1 MVARV
6 RPSDAPTFGR
16 PAAKRLELLPG
27 RILVRVREEA
37 VRPHVGAAPVTAAAA
52 KLLPES
58 VTEAFDFLRREAGAR
73 DVEPLF
79 ASPRGRVVG
88 GALGARI
95 AVAASVA
102 EAPEDLAGLVVVH
115 VPEKNVTKTLLR
127 KVESARGVEYAEPM
141 PARWLLAPAAADAP
155 DPFRNRQWGLRA
167 IHWFD
172 ASLPDA
178 SDVLAAVADT
188 GVDERHPDL
197 ARAIDGYHH
206 TGLSAKD
213 IVGHGTHVCGILGAV
228 ANDGVGIAGVSNARI
243 GVWKIFGDAPVS
255 GEFYVDGT
263 RFLRALG
270 DIAQSG
276 AKALNL
282 SIGGTASSRTE
293 QLLFDRLERFGVTVA
308 AAMGNEY
315 EDGNPVEYPAAYKGV
330 LAVGA
335 TTEANRRAPFSNT
348 GRHIALAAPGVN
360 ILSTL
365 PTTRSTYRPETNY
378 ASWSGTSM
386 ATPHVTGAAALLA
399 AQNPTWTP
407 ADVKRRLKA
416 SAATLPEMGGARRT
430 NSVGEGLL
438 DLAAGLAEV

>member
-1 MVARV
+1 V

-16 PAAKRLELLPG
+16 PAAKRLETLPG
-27 RILVRVREEA
+27 QILVRVREEA
-37 VRPHVGAAPVTAAAA
+37 VRPHVGAARVTAAAA

-73 DVEPLF
+73 QVEPLF
-79 ASPRGRVVG
+79 APARGRALG

-102 EAPEDLAGLVVVH
+102 EAPEDLAGLAVVH
-115 VPEKNVTKTLLR
+115 VPEKNVTKALLR
-127 KVESARGVEYAEPM
+127 KVESARGVEFAEPM
-141 PARWLLAPAAADAP
+141 PARWLLAAAAP

-172 ASLPDA
+172 APLPDA
-178 SDVLAAVADT
+178 GEVLVAVADT

-197 ARAIDGYHH
+197 ARAIDSYHH
-206 TGLSAKD
+206 TGISAKD
-213 IVGHGTHVCGILGAV
+213 IVGHGTHVSGILGAV

-243 GVWKIFGDAPVS
+243 AVWKIFVDTPER

-270 DIAQSG
+270 EIAQSG

-282 SIGGTASSRTE
+282 SIGGTMSSRTE
-293 QLLFDRLERFGVTVA
+293 QLLFDRLDRFGVTVV

-335 TTEANRRAPFSNT
+335 TTEANKRAPFSNT

-365 PTTRSTYRPETNY
+365 PTTRSRYRPETNY

-399 AQNPTWTP
+399 AQNPSWTP

-416 SAATLPEMGGARRT
+416 SAATLPGMRGAGRT
-430 NSVGEGLL
+430 SSVGDGLL
-438 DLAAGLAEV
+438 DLLAALAEV

>member
-1 MVARV
+1 M

-16 PAAKRLELLPG
+16 PVAKRLELLPG
-27 RILVRVREEA
+27 QILVRVREEA
-37 VRPHVGAAPVTAAAA
+37 VRPHVGAARVTAAAA

-73 DVEPLF
+73 QVEPLF
-79 ASPRGRVVG
+79 APVRGRALG

-102 EAPEDLAGLVVVH
+102 EAPEDLAGLAVVH
-115 VPEKNVTKTLLR
+115 VPEKNVTKALLR

-141 PARWLLAPAAADAP
+141 PARWLLAAAAAP

-172 ASLPDA
+172 APLPDA
-178 SDVLAAVADT
+178 SDVLVAVADT

-197 ARAIDGYHH
+197 ARAIDAYHH
-206 TGLSAKD
+206 TGISAKD
-213 IVGHGTHVCGILGAV
+213 IVGHGTHVSGILGAV

-243 GVWKIFGDAPVS
+243 AVWKIFGDTPER

-270 DIAQSG
+270 EIAQSG

-282 SIGGTASSRTE
+282 SIGGTVSSRTE
-293 QLLFDRLERFGVTVA
+293 QLLFDRLGRFGVTVV

-315 EDGNPVEYPAAYKGV
+315 EDGNPVEYPAAYKGI

-335 TTEANRRAPFSNT
+335 TTEANKRAPFSNT

-365 PTTRSTYRPETNY
+365 PTTRSRYRPETNY

-399 AQNPTWTP
+399 AQNPSWTP
-407 ADVKRRLKA
+407 TDVKRRLKA
-416 SAATLPEMGGARRT
+416 SAATLPGMRGAGRT
-430 NSVGEGLL
+430 TSVGDGLL
-438 DLAAGLAEV
+438 DLRAALAEV

>member
-1 MVARV
+1 M
-6 RPSDAPTFGR
+6 
-16 PAAKRLELLPG
+16 
-27 RILVRVREEA
+27 LVRVREEA
-37 VRPHVGAAPVTAAAA
+37 VRPHVGVARVTAAAA

-58 VTEAFDFLRREAGAR
+58 VTEPLDWLRREAGAHT
-73 DVEPLF
+73 VEPLF
-79 ASPRGRVVG
+79 GAPRGRSVG
-88 GALGARI
+88 GALGARM

-102 EAPEDLAGLVVVH
+102 EAPEDLAGLAVVH
-115 VPEKNVTKTLLR
+115 VPEKNVTKSVLR
-127 KVESARGVEYAEPM
+127 KVDSSPAVEYAEPM
-141 PARWLLAPAAADAP
+141 PARWLLAAAPAP

-172 ASLPDA
+172 AKLPDA
-178 SDVLAAVADT
+178 SGVLVAVADT
-188 GVDERHPDL
+188 GVDEHHPDL
-197 ARAIDGYHH
+197 ARAIDAYHH

-213 IVGHGTHVCGILGAV
+213 VVGHGTHVSGILGAV

-243 GVWKIFGDAPVS
+243 AVWKIFGDTPVK
-255 GEFYVDGT
+255 GDFYVDGT

-270 DIAQSG
+270 EIAQSG

-293 QLLFDRLERFGVTVA
+293 QLLFDRLGRFGVTVV

-330 LAVGA
+330 LAIGA
-335 TTEANRRAPFSNT
+335 TSEANKRAAFSNT

-365 PTTRSTYRPETNY
+365 PTTRSKYRPETNY

-386 ATPHVTGAAALLA
+386 ATPHVAGAAALLV
-399 AQNPTWTP
+399 AQNPSWTP

-416 SAATLPEMGGARRT
+416 SAATLPGMRGAART
-430 NSVGEGLL
+430 TSLGDGLL
-438 DLAAGLAEV
+438 DLAAALAEV